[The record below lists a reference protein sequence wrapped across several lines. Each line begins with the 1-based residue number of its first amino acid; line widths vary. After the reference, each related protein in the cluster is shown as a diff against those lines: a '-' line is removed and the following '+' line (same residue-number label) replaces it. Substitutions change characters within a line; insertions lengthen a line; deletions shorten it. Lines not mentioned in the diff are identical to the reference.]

1 MTTIDSL
8 RIVRDRAVA
17 LERQLDAMGAVGNGL
32 GEKYRSLDLHAAV
45 QEDLRQVVH
54 LRNMAM
60 HDGIDLSAADL
71 TRFEQAADRA
81 MAALSA
87 RSGGTAS
94 VGAGQPAGCGAT
106 LVTIAVILGLAWFLS
121 SVIHHQLID
130 TLIWFLALAA
140 VWGALT
146 PNRKK

>member
-1 MTTIDSL
+1 MTTDSL

-17 LERQLDAMGAVGNGL
+17 LERQLDSMGAMGNGL
-32 GEKYRSLDLHAAV
+32 GEKYRSLELPAAV

-60 HDGIDLSAADL
+60 HDGVDLNSADL
-71 TRFEQAADRA
+71 ARFEQAADRA
-81 MAALSA
+81 MAALSG
-87 RSGGTAS
+87 RSGGRAS
-94 VGAGQPAGCGAT
+94 VVAGQPVGCGAS
-106 LVTIAVILGLAWFLS
+106 LVTIAVVLGVAWFLS

-130 TLIWFLALAA
+130 ALIWFVALAA